1 MADRFPSL
9 EDFDSGGR
17 LSVRTFCLAFLLT
30 SLRAAQ
36 TDIQTATEAPSTD
49 DFLAR
54 EKAILGDDAEQ
65 FASAEGGD
73 DDLLGGGG
81 ATDNALG
88 DSTFEAQFP
97 DITSPAEVRRAMV
110 IARVRCAIECRMLT

>member
-1 MADRFPSL
+1 MHY
-9 EDFDSGGR
+9 
-17 LSVRTFCLAFLLT
+17 LLT

-36 TDIQTATEAPSTD
+36 TDIKNATETPSAD

-54 EKAILGDDAEQ
+54 EKALLGDDAEQ
-65 FASAEGGD
+65 FAGGD
-73 DDLLGGGG
+73 DDLLGGG

-97 DITSPAEVRRAMV
+97 DITSPTEVCY
-110 IARVRCAIECRMLT
+110 ARPLGSVCDRKLT